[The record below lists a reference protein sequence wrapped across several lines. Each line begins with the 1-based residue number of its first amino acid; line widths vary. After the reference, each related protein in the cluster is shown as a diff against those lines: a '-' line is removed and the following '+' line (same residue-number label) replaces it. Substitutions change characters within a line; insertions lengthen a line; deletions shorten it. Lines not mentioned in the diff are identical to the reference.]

1 MKNEINFTEATVTGE
16 EKIQINLPWV
26 GGDTESNA
34 KLFKAST
41 SNYQNLIKH
50 IELTGGS
57 NPICV
62 VYNANPVSADPTTT
76 EIYAFSA
83 PNPYTVHVKYY
94 YWKR

>member
-1 MKNEINFTEATVTGE
+1 M
-16 EKIQINLPWV
+16 
-26 GGDTESNA
+26 

-41 SNYQNLIKH
+41 SNYQDLIKH
-50 IELTGGS
+50 IELTGGI

-62 VYNANPVSADPTTT
+62 VYNANPVSANPETT

-94 YWKR
+94 IGKDEKDPFLRGIPSES